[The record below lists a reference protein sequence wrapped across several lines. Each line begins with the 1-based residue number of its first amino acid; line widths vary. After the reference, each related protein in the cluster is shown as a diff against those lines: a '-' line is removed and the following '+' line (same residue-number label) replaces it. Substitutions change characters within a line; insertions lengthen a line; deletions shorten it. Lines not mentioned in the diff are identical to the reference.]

1 MIRLEEKEIQAEL
14 DRNSKEMGE
23 LPVLAVATSLLE
35 REVMMEHLR
44 KNTGE
49 PLEFDSLCISDEER
63 RKRFGARVRIMR
75 NFLGLTQAEL
85 AEELGIT
92 KQALATYETGRREP
106 PFKNLIKLARTFH
119 VTADWLI
126 GTEPPP
132 IDPPF

>member
-1 MIRLEEKEIQAEL
+1 MEERAIQAEL
-14 DRNSKEMGE
+14 DRNSNEMKS
-23 LPVLAVATSLLE
+23 LPVLAIATSLLE

-85 AEELGIT
+85 AEKLEIT

-106 PFKNLIKLARTFH
+106 PFKNLIKLARTFN
-119 VTADWLI
+119 VTTDWLI
-126 GTEPPP
+126 GTDPPPMEPP
-132 IDPPF
+132 F